1 MHKYSKFT
9 LLCPGH
15 VKICEKYGVHMS
27 LLSYFIDL
35 EFTHEILS
43 LVVMSLCTFIVCFRI
58 SAFCCA
64 LILCFI
70 PGYQRRGQ
78 VPGPEVQ
85 HYTHCGPKGSDG
97 LAASSA
103 VRKPGGFRGPG
114 ILFSGTPLFAGLS
127 APHREHCISPTCSL
141 PVEWMGVLLPR

>member
-1 MHKYSKFT
+1 MGS
-9 LLCPGH
+9 
-15 VKICEKYGVHMS
+15 EYGVHMS
-27 LLSYFIDL
+27 LLSYFTNMK
-35 EFTHEILS
+35 FSSEILS
-43 LVVMSLCTFIVCFRI
+43 LMVVSMCTCIVCCRI

-64 LILCFI
+64 LILCLI
-70 PGYQRRGQ
+70 PGCQRRGR

-127 APHREHCISPTCSL
+127 APHREHCISPTCRLCQLSGRMCCG
-141 PVEWMGVLLPR
+141 PAETVSWSVW